1 MNLDL
6 PRPPLALVIATEAL
20 LGILFLVGL
29 GAIALLPS
37 FSANVATSLPEY
49 ADLREPLLAIAI
61 TFTLL
66 GLIALALVALLVHRI
81 YSGTM
86 LTRPS
91 LLWVDVLVV
100 TVGCAVVLIVAG
112 FVVISNG
119 QAGSPFLALVQAMGC
134 LTLIA
139 IACITLVL
147 RSLLRHAIAMRAE
160 LDEVV

>member
-1 MNLDL
+1 MDLDL

-20 LGILFLVGL
+20 LGVLFLVGL

-37 FSANVATSLPEY
+37 FSANVAASLPEY
-49 ADLREPLLAIAI
+49 GQLRGPLLAVAIA
-61 TFTLL
+61 FTIL
-66 GLIALALVALLVHRI
+66 GLVALAMVALLVHRVS
-81 YSGTM
+81 SGTV

-91 LLWVDVLVV
+91 LLWVDVLVA
-100 TVGCAVVLIVAG
+100 TFGCAVVLIITG

-119 QAGSPFLALVQAMGC
+119 QAGSPFLALIQAMAC

-139 IACITLVL
+139 VAGITLVL
-147 RSLLRHAIAMRAE
+147 RSLLRSAIVMRAE